1 MGHVALHYGRKE
13 EGPLAA
19 RLMSL
24 IGYVETQALPL
35 PDGSTFYRFVV
46 DKEHHARGDGI
57 VYLSLLPPA
66 QAALVE
72 AVRGALGVGTDHE
85 HPSVSGLRDAIDADP
100 EYTFHLGVLVDSLD
114 EIERIVA
121 DLQKLNATDP
131 ELKGRLKIRLNR
143 PRRGDEEIDRRLD
156 QSPVFGRV
164 ERYAYGRNG
173 VQAFIESD
181 ILASGPLADSMVL
194 ELDYIFPGKTS
205 HILSVVEL

>member
-19 RLMSL
+19 RLLSL
-24 IGYVETQALPL
+24 LGYVETQALPL
-35 PDGSTFYRFVV
+35 PDGSIFYRFVV
-46 DKEHHARGDGI
+46 DQHHHARGDGI
-57 VYLSLLPPA
+57 VYLSVLPPA
-66 QAALVE
+66 QTALVE
-72 AVRGALGVGTDHE
+72 QVRDALGVGTDHE
-85 HPSVSGLRDAIDADP
+85 HPSVAGLRAAIDADP
-100 EYTFHLGVLVDSLD
+100 EYTFHLGVLVDSLE

-121 DLQKLNATDP
+121 ELQQLNNSDP
-131 ELKGRLKIRLNR
+131 DLKGRLKVRMNR

-156 QSPVFGRV
+156 ESPVFGTV
-164 ERYAYGRNG
+164 DRYAYGRNG
-173 VQAFIESD
+173 VQAFIETD